1 MAKLPQQLYVVHSS
15 QSQSQS
21 IMCDFCGGDH
31 PNGHCSYLN
40 NSSEIE
46 DSSMLERMSKV
57 EEALTKLVIMEE
69 NSMTTIRNIEIQMG
83 KVAKQFEEI
92 QSGQFLVDN
101 QTNPKEHCN
110 KVIAEKEDETEE
122 LEREMK
128 RSGEEKIKNKE
139 RSVLEKDLSYPH
151 PPSKTE
157 KDKKFFDKLLPRNY
171 FAGNLKQDSTFERFL
186 KNRSYIEERNRE
198 LEARCSIMT
207 QRDLLQNSKNLGG
220 FNLPVSIGVLS
231 VCKAA
236 LYLGD
241 LEVQPT
247 KMQLAK
253 RSIKDP
259 YRVVEDVLVTRKNA
273 YNMMQQRELSILK

>member
-1 MAKLPQQLYVVHSS
+1 
-15 QSQSQS
+15 
-21 IMCDFCGGDH
+21 MCDFCGGDH

-92 QSGQFLVDN
+92 QRGQFSVDN

-128 RSGEEKIKNKE
+128 RSEEEKIKNKE
-139 RSVLEKDLSYPH
+139 RGVIEKDLSYPH
-151 PPSKTE
+151 
-157 KDKKFFDKLLPRNY
+157 LL
-171 FAGNLKQDSTFERFL
+171 GLM
-186 KNRSYIEERNRE
+186 
-198 LEARCSIMT
+198 ART
-207 QRDLLQNSKNLGG
+207 RGE
-220 FNLPVSIGVLS
+220 GVNCL
-231 VCKAA
+231 
-236 LYLGD
+236 
-241 LEVQPT
+241 
-247 KMQLAK
+247 
-253 RSIKDP
+253 
-259 YRVVEDVLVTRKNA
+259 
-273 YNMMQQRELSILK
+273 